1 MILPTVKLFVAFEK
15 TGLSLLYIICWGRFM
30 QPFFGPLVPVMHEQ
44 SSSTLISYWLFT
56 KKIQQDCD

>member
-30 QPFFGPLVPVMHEQ
+30 QPFFGPFVPVMHEQ